1 MFLKKYLY
9 TNSYAIVTVERVGKK
24 LLRLTQSA
32 YNTNSTSLEEP
43 WNMQINYLL
52 SENRKGALFMNQV
65 SQTFELSSE
74 IGEKEWFK
82 LNADSSGY
90 FIVSYSENDWEK
102 LIDQLKLKP
111 TTFSVKDRANI
122 IFDAGQLSD
131 KDLLN
136 YNTLFSLFDYLKNE
150 NNYLPWSVASSLISS
165 IQSKLTSTSSFSIV
179 QYNSYIRDLVS
190 NVYDQKVDLTADL
203 ATMTY
208 EQM

>member
-9 TNSYAIVTVERVGKK
+9 TNSYAIVSVERVGTDSLK
-24 LLRLTQSA
+24 LTQRA
-32 YNTNSTSLEEP
+32 YNVNSTSLEEP
-43 WNMQINYLL
+43 WNMKVDYLL
-52 SENRKGALFMNQV
+52 TENRKGSFILSQV
-65 SQTFELSSE
+65 SQIVKLTNEV
-74 IGEKEWFK
+74 GEKEWFK
-82 LNADSSGY
+82 LNADSTGY

-102 LIDQLKLKP
+102 LIDQLKLKS

-136 YNTLFSLFDYLKNE
+136 YKTLFSLFDYLKNE
-150 NNYLPWSVASSLISS
+150 NDYLPWSVASSLISS

-179 QYNSYIRDLVS
+179 QYNSYIRDILNS
-190 NVYDQKVDLTADL
+190 VYDQKVDLTADL
-203 ATMTY
+203 STMTY

>member
-24 LLRLTQSA
+24 LLKLTQSA

-65 SQTFELSSE
+65 SQTFEFSSE

>member
-1 MFLKKYLY
+1 
-9 TNSYAIVTVERVGKK
+9 
-24 LLRLTQSA
+24 
-32 YNTNSTSLEEP
+32 
-43 WNMQINYLL
+43 MQVDYLL
-52 SENRKGALFMNQV
+52 TENRKGVFFLDKV
-65 SQTFELSSE
+65 SQTVKLNNE
-74 IGEKEWFK
+74 IAADEWFK
-82 LNADSSGY
+82 LNTESTGY
-90 FIVSYSENDWEK
+90 YIVSYTEDDWKK
-102 LIDQLKLKP
+102 LFDQLKLKP

-136 YNTLFSLFDYLKNE
+136 YENLFSLFDYLKNE
-150 NNYLPWSVASSLISS
+150 NDYLPWSVASSLISS
-165 IQSKLTSTSSFSIV
+165 IQSKLISTSSFSIV